1 MNYYIN
7 VKFHQSNKSYYFA
20 TDDVSL
26 QIGEKVVVETIVG
39 LELAE
44 VVTTP
49 QLLETLNFDRE
60 IKPILRKATP
70 DDLKAYDYNLELSK
84 HASKIFNNH
93 IESLKLDMRLLGTQY
108 TLDRAK
114 VLFTYVADDRV
125 DFRELLKLLASDLH
139 CRIELKQVNARERAQ
154 LVGGLGVCGL
164 PLCCTSF
171 LTQFEGVSLNKAKNQ
186 MLSINIPKL
195 SGQCGKLMC
204 CLKYEDDYYTE
215 IKEEYPPIN
224 TKVHYQDA
232 DFKINSFNIFTKI
245 IKLQNSTDVVFLSL
259 DEVNALLKNE
269 NKSATHPLDKNPIIK
284 VKPVK
289 DETIKV
295 EKVKEFKEVVPQ
307 ENKVKELT
315 PSKSKESN
323 KPQNHQS
330 QKQENKKKE
339 FTEKPQRGS
348 QTQKNKNQNHSQKPL
363 EKEKKFDN
371 NSKKPAKRE
380 HNPSEEQGFDTSKF
394 LFAGQANK
402 VKEYQETY
410 YKNNRDEKNKQNSH
424 HPTNHKPRQNKDQK
438 NSEGK
443 K

>member
-7 VKFHQSNKSYYFA
+7 VKFGNSNKTYYFA
-20 TDDVSL
+20 TDDITL
-26 QIGEKVVVETIVG
+26 QIGEKIVVETIVG

-44 VVTTP
+44 IATAP

-60 IKPILRKATP
+60 IKPILRRATV
-70 DDLKAYDYNLELSK
+70 DDLKAYQFNLELSES
-84 HASKIFNNH
+84 ASKIFNKH
-93 IESLKLDMRLLGTQY
+93 IDELKLDMRLLGTQY
-108 TLDRAK
+108 TLDRSK

-164 PLCCTSF
+164 PLCCTTF
-171 LTQFEGVSLNKAKNQ
+171 FTQFEGVSLNKAKNQ

-215 IKEEYPPIN
+215 IKKEYPPIN

-232 DFKINSFNIFTKI
+232 DFKITSFNIFTKI
-245 IKLQNSTDVVFLSL
+245 IKLQNSNDVIFLTL
-259 DEVNALLKNE
+259 DEVNGLLKNSPIKRNE
-269 NKSATHPLDKNPIIK
+269 LPLDKNPIVKEKNPVTTNETKRDELINKTKNTQK
-284 VKPVK
+284 VSDAERKAK
-289 DETIKV
+289 DEPKQKDV
-295 EKVKEFKEVVPQ
+295 
-307 ENKVKELT
+307 
-315 PSKSKESN
+315 
-323 KPQNHQS
+323 
-330 QKQENKKKE
+330 QKQPQKQSDNKKKDDS
-339 FTEKPQRGS
+339 K
-348 QTQKNKNQNHSQKPL
+348 QKTKRQNHHQKQSEQP
-363 EKEKKFDN
+363 KKNHQN
-371 NSKKPAKRE
+371 NKKPANRE
-380 HNPSEEQGFDTSKF
+380 HNASQEQNFEANSNKF

-410 YKNNRDEKNKQNSH
+410 AKNNPDKNKKQKPHSNHS
-424 HPTNHKPRQNKDQK
+424 TNKNDRKANVQK
-438 NSEGK
+438 KQSEGK

>member
-125 DFRELLKLLASDLH
+125 DFRELLKLLAGDLH

-284 VKPVK
+284 AKPVK

-410 YKNNRDEKNKQNSH
+410 YKNYRDEKNKQNSH

>member
-114 VLFTYVADDRV
+114 ILFTYVADDRV

-215 IKEEYPPIN
+215 AKLEYPPLN

-232 DFKINSFNIFTKI
+232 EFKINSFNIFTKI
-245 IKLQNSTDVVFLSL
+245 IKLQNATDVVFLSL

-284 VKPVK
+284 AKPVK

-380 HNPSEEQGFDTSKF
+380 QNPSEEQGFDTCKF

-402 VKEYQETY
+402 VKEYQDTY
-410 YKNNRDEKNKQNSH
+410 YKNNRDDKQKQNSH
-424 HPTNHKPRQNKDQK
+424 RPNNHKPNQNKENK
-438 NSEGK
+438 KTEGK

>member
-7 VKFHQSNKSYYFA
+7 VKFSGSNKTYYFA
-20 TDDVSL
+20 TDDISL
-26 QIGEKVVVETIVG
+26 KIGDKVVVETVVG
-39 LELAE
+39 LELVE
-44 VVTTP
+44 VVTAP
-49 QLLETLNFDRE
+49 QSLETLNFDRE
-60 IKPILRKATP
+60 IKPILRKATS
-70 DDLKAYDYNLELSK
+70 DDINAYEYNKELSQR
-84 HASKIFNNH
+84 ASKIFINH
-93 IESLKLDMRLLGTQY
+93 IEELKLDMRLLETEY

-154 LVGGLGVCGL
+154 LIGGLGVCGL

-215 IKEEYPPIN
+215 AKEQYPPIN

-232 DFKINSFNIFTKI
+232 EFKINSFNIFTKI
-245 IKLQNSTDVVFLSL
+245 IKLQNATDVVFLSL

-269 NKSATHPLDKNPIIK
+269 PRHNTLTLDKNPIIK
-284 VKPVK
+284 TKPQK
-289 DETIKV
+289 DEAPKV
-295 EKVKEFKEVVPQ
+295 EKEPVKSEQKQKVVPANKPKETNKAQINQPSKPQ
-307 ENKVKELT
+307 EN
-315 PSKSKESN
+315 SKKMSHD
-323 KPQNHQS
+323 KPHKDNQHQKRKGNER
-330 QKQENKKKE
+330 Q
-339 FTEKPQRGS
+339 
-348 QTQKNKNQNHSQKPL
+348 QKPL
-363 EKEKKFDN
+363 DTRKKPDTTG
-371 NSKKPAKRE
+371 KKPAKRE
-380 HNPSEEQGFDTSKF
+380 QNTPKQEENFDSSKF

-410 YKNNRDEKNKQNSH
+410 YKNNRDDKQNKG
-424 HPTNHKPRQNKDQK
+424 PRKPNNFQPKSPKNNKS
-438 NSEGK
+438 NEGK